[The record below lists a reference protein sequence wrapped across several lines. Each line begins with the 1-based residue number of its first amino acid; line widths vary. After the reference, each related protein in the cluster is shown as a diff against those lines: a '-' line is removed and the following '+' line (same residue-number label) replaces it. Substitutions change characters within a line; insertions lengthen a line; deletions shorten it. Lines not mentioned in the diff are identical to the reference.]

1 MDPFATVSS
10 TPVTNPPPPVVVPTA
25 SPSATFFDPSGITV
39 HPSANAFA
47 DSYGRSLLLRGINVS
62 GDAKYPRINP
72 LAGTPEFYDV
82 NSVSYTGRPFASLE
96 EASEW
101 WRRLKG
107 WGIGV
112 VRMVVCWEALE
123 PRSM

>member
-1 MDPFATVSS
+1 MNPSS
-10 TPVTNPPPPVVVPTA
+10 SPPPIDSSPSPVVVPTG
-25 SPSATFFDPSGITV
+25 SPPATLFEPSGIAV
-39 HPSANAFA
+39 HPTANAFV

-82 NSVSYTGRPFASLE
+82 SSVSYTGRPFTTVE
-96 EASEW
+96 EAGEW
-101 WRRLKG
+101 WSRLRA

-112 VRMVVCWEALE
+112 VRLVVCWEALE
-123 PRSM
+123 PRNM

>member
-1 MDPFATVSS
+1 MGPSSSALSIDPPS
-10 TPVTNPPPPVVVPTA
+10 PPPVVVPA
-25 SPSATFFDPSGITV
+25 VSPPATFFDPSGITV

-47 DSYGRSLLLRGINVS
+47 DRYGRSILLRGINVS
-62 GDAKYPRINP
+62 GDAKYPRDSP

-82 NSVSYTGRPFASLE
+82 SSVSYTGRPFASVE
-96 EASEW
+96 EAGEW
-101 WRRLKG
+101 WRRLRA

-123 PRSM
+123 PRNM